1 MEVSQ
6 RKVDQKLSL
15 DPEFQSWVKGLLHD
29 DNIRNLCI
37 TFTKADG
44 SDREMRCT
52 LVESSIPADKV
63 PKGTGREAPAATQRV
78 FDLDKGEWRSFHWDS
93 VKRVEFD
100 IGGE

>member
-6 RKVDQKLSL
+6 REVDQKLSL

-44 SDREMRCT
+44 TERGMFCT
-52 LVESSIPADKV
+52 LVESTIPTDKV
-63 PKGTGREAPAATQRV
+63 PKGTGREPSTETQRV
-78 FDLDKGEWRSFHWDS
+78 FDTEKQQWRSFRWES
-93 VKRVEFD
+93 VKAVSFSMGD
-100 IGGE
+100 D